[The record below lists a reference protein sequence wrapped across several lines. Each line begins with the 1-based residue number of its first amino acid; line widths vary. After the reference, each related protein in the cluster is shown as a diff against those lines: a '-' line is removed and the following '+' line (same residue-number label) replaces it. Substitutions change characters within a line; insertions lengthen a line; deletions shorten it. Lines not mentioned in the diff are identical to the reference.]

1 MGVVMTGLLLP
12 TWALATRLSLR
23 LNQVRP
29 PTKTRTSKQTLAR
42 VDICSGCSNFH
53 NKVACMIHYPPVR
66 SNNPNGLYDE
76 GNHDGHL

>member
-1 MGVVMTGLLLP
+1 VGVVMTGLPLP
-12 TWALATRLSLR
+12 TWALAAR
-23 LNQVRP
+23 LNQAKP
-29 PTKTRTSKQTLAR
+29 PTKTRTSKQTRAR

-53 NKVACMIHYPPVR
+53 YEVARMIHYTPVR